1 MTIDECKKYLP
12 NRWAEIIQQDPLLM
26 EIFEEHDYDLE
37 EEAVPPFL
45 FQELRGGNIEH
56 LRPIFALYGQTGLN
70 MLQELLEIDEIS
82 KDTAKVELPD
92 EQTSYAGYFFT
103 RFSEDNRQNA
113 ENAVQAYIRNI
124 NRIFVEEFKEAAPL
138 DENAKIEILFGQ
150 AAQTFREEAYQQ
162 QINGESTEIEIDLI
176 DWCSDMLYKEGY
188 EDIELM
194 TEALY
199 HILLYERCTCFAS
212 VNCVPSTIRK
222 RTTPPPVQTEK
233 AADPSQVS
241 GLSVCAYSAAFSCA
255 LWYCRVYS
263 W

>member
-92 EQTSYAGYFFT
+92 EQTSYCTISTAIIYCPIISSGLCM
-103 RFSEDNRQNA
+103 
-113 ENAVQAYIRNI
+113 IRNG
-124 NRIFVEEFKEAAPL
+124 
-138 DENAKIEILFGQ
+138 KI
-150 AAQTFREEAYQQ
+150 
-162 QINGESTEIEIDLI
+162 
-176 DWCSDMLYKEGY
+176 
-188 EDIELM
+188 
-194 TEALY
+194 
-199 HILLYERCTCFAS
+199 
-212 VNCVPSTIRK
+212 
-222 RTTPPPVQTEK
+222 
-233 AADPSQVS
+233 
-241 GLSVCAYSAAFSCA
+241 LSVLILNFGR
-255 LWYCRVYS
+255 WG
-263 W
+263 

>member
-1 MTIDECKKYLP
+1 MQEKEKFLMTIDECKKYLP

-162 QINGESTEIEIDLI
+162 QINGEST
-176 DWCSDMLYKEGY
+176 
-188 EDIELM
+188 
-194 TEALY
+194 
-199 HILLYERCTCFAS
+199 
-212 VNCVPSTIRK
+212 
-222 RTTPPPVQTEK
+222 
-233 AADPSQVS
+233 
-241 GLSVCAYSAAFSCA
+241 
-255 LWYCRVYS
+255 
-263 W
+263 

>member
-92 EQTSYAGYFFT
+92 EQTSYAGYLLSDYLQWPMYDT
-103 RFSEDNRQNA
+103 KR
-113 ENAVQAYIRNI
+113 EN
-124 NRIFVEEFKEAAPL
+124 P
-138 DENAKIEILFGQ
+138 
-150 AAQTFREEAYQQ
+150 FRPYF
-162 QINGESTEIEIDLI
+162 
-176 DWCSDMLYKEGY
+176 
-188 EDIELM
+188 ELWKM
-194 TEALY
+194 GFHL
-199 HILLYERCTCFAS
+199 
-212 VNCVPSTIRK
+212 
-222 RTTPPPVQTEK
+222 
-233 AADPSQVS
+233 
-241 GLSVCAYSAAFSCA
+241 
-255 LWYCRVYS
+255 
-263 W
+263 